1 TLPEVARELVIIR
14 VAVLNGARFEYD
26 AHVPIALKA
35 GAAQAAIDAVS
46 TAGSIGAGLSETERA
61 LIELTDAMTREIA
74 VPDALYA
81 RVRSHCDERQ
91 VLDAMVTIGA
101 YNMVSRFLEAL
112 HIGH

>member
-1 TLPEVARELVIIR
+1 M
-14 VAVLNGARFEYD
+14 
-26 AHVPIALKA
+26 PIALKS
-35 GAAQAAIDAVS
+35 GASQAAIDAVS
-46 TAGSIGAGLSETERA
+46 TAGSIGPGLSAMEQV

-74 VPDALYA
+74 VPDQLYE

-112 HIGH
+112 QIGH